1 MLTNGMRG
9 QRKGQIGLV
18 YFRKKNSLQK
28 TLVYRPETETSSS
41 LPFRK
46 MAAGVIFKHGWQH
59 SNPSFL
65 RTYGRTPYQIVI
77 FSY

>member
-9 QRKGQIGLV
+9 QKKDQIGLV
-18 YFRKKNSLQK
+18 YSRKENSLQK
-28 TLVYRPETETSSS
+28 TLVYRPETQTSSS
-41 LPFRK
+41 LPFRR

-65 RTYGRTPYQIVI
+65 RTYGRTLYQIMI
-77 FSY
+77 FGY